1 MDDRKHI
8 FDYIASKF
16 ELKVTNSTTEGYVTG
31 YDLLYKNNCNV
42 GRCVTY
48 CGKTLLIIGYFA
60 CYVDTLFGNVRLIT
74 SQDEIIADSTIW
86 CWIVGAI
93 QRPIHYET

>member
-1 MDDRKHI
+1 MNDRKHI

-31 YDLLYKNNCNV
+31 YDLLS
-42 GRCVTY
+42 Y

-60 CYVDTLFGNVRLIT
+60 CWIT
-74 SQDEIIADSTIW
+74 ESLGGINIVNSAEQNITDATIW
-86 CWIVGAI
+86 QWIIGSI
-93 QRPIHYET
+93 QKPCKN

>member
-16 ELKVTNSTTEGYVTG
+16 ELKVTNSNTEGYVTG

-48 CGKTLLIIGYFA
+48 CGNTLLIIGYFA
-60 CYVDTLFGNVRLIT
+60 CWIT
-74 SQDEIIADSTIW
+74 ESLGGINIVNSAEQNITDATIW
-86 CWIVGAI
+86 QWIIGSI
-93 QRPIHYET
+93 QKPCKN